1 MTKKRILATNSQYVY
16 ILYNLAIYITSF
28 FLPVIAFFSAKVKLF
43 INGRKNVFTELKKQ
57 ITEKDSTIWI
67 HAASLGEYEQGLP
80 IVEKLKAEYPTF
92 KIVVSFFSPSG
103 YEVVKHSTEA
113 DLVTYLPLDT
123 MNNAKRFVKL
133 LQPKIAIFIKYEIW
147 PNMLN
152 ELHKSGIP
160 ILLISAIFKS
170 DQIYFKWYG
179 GFMRNALKKFSHF
192 FIQDSESLKL
202 LNSIGMDN
210 TTISGDTRFDR
221 VSEILQKNNS
231 LEFMDN
237 LTQNYPCF
245 VMGSTWSEDEEI
257 LVDYINASSH
267 QMKYVIAP
275 HRITPKDIERLRQSI
290 KKHSL
295 LLSESS
301 GNFSGEPQVLI
312 VDSIGLLTKIY
323 SYADIAYVGGAFLKG
338 GLHNTLEPAVFG
350 IPVIIGPNYEGFKE
364 AEELVKL
371 NGVFPVGDK
380 AEFTKLADKLFL
392 DSNFRLTAGSINIS
406 YINKNKGASIQVMNH
421 IRTLI

>member
-1 MTKKRILATNSQYVY
+1 MY
-16 ILYNLAIYITSF
+16 ILYNLAIYVTSL
-28 FLPVIAFFSAKVKLF
+28 FLPIIAFFSTKVNLF
-43 INGRKNVFTELKKQ
+43 INGRKNVFRELKKL

-80 IVEKLKAEYPTF
+80 IVEKLKAEYPSF

-103 YEVVKHSTEA
+103 YEVIKDTTEA
-113 DLVTYLPLDT
+113 DLITYLPLDT
-123 MNNAKRFVKL
+123 KNNAKRFIKH

-147 PNMLN
+147 PNMLK
-152 ELHKSGIP
+152 ELHKGGIP

-179 GFMRNALKKFSHF
+179 GFMRNALQKFSHF
-192 FIQDSESLKL
+192 FIQDSKSLKL

-221 VSEILQKNNS
+221 VSEILQQDNS
-231 LEFMDN
+231 LEFMDS
-237 LTQNYPCF
+237 LTQNYLCF
-245 VMGSTWSEDEEI
+245 VMGSTWPEDEEI

-267 QMKYVIAP
+267 EMKYVIAP
-275 HRITPKDIERLRQSI
+275 HRIIPKDIERLQQSI
-290 KKHSL
+290 NKHSV

-301 GNFSGEPQVLI
+301 ENFSAEPQVLI
-312 VDSIGLLTKIY
+312 VDRIGLLTKIY

-350 IPVIIGPNYEGFKE
+350 IPVVIGPNYEGFNE
-364 AEELVKL
+364 AEELVTL
-371 NGVFPVGDK
+371 NGIFPVRDK
-380 AEFTKLADKLFL
+380 AEFTKLADKLIL
-392 DSNFRLTAGSINIS
+392 DSNFRLTAGDINVS

-421 IRTLI
+421 IRTLL

>member
-1 MTKKRILATNSQYVY
+1 MY
-16 ILYNLAIYITSF
+16 IFYNLAIYVTSL
-28 FLPVIAFFSAKVKLF
+28 FLPIIAFFSTKVNLF
-43 INGRKNVFTELKKQ
+43 INGRKSVFTELKKH
-57 ITEKDSTIWI
+57 ITEKNSTIWI

-80 IVEKLKAEYPTF
+80 IVEKLKAEYPSF

-103 YEVVKHSTEA
+103 YEVIKDTTKA

-123 MNNAKRFVKL
+123 KNNAKRFIKH
-133 LQPKIAIFIKYEIW
+133 LQPKVAIFIKYEIW
-147 PNMLN
+147 PNMLK

-179 GFMRNALKKFSHF
+179 GFMRNALQKFSHF
-192 FIQDSESLKL
+192 FLQDSKSLKL

-221 VSEILQKNNS
+221 VSEILQQDNS
-231 LEFMDN
+231 LEFMDS
-237 LTQNYPCF
+237 LTQNYLCF
-245 VMGSTWSEDEEI
+245 VMGSTWSEDEEF

-267 QMKYVIAP
+267 EMKYVIAP
-275 HRITPKDIERLRQSI
+275 HRIIPKDIERLQQSI
-290 KKHSL
+290 NKQSV

-301 GNFSGEPQVLI
+301 ENFSGEPQVLI

-371 NGVFPVGDK
+371 NGIIPVRDK
-380 AEFTKLADKLFL
+380 AEFTKLADKLIL
-392 DSNFRLTAGSINIS
+392 DSNFRLTAGDINVS

>member
-1 MTKKRILATNSQYVY
+1 MY
-16 ILYNLAIYITSF
+16 ILYNLAIYVTSL
-28 FLPVIAFFSAKVKLF
+28 FLPIIAFFSTKVNLF
-43 INGRKNVFTELKKQ
+43 INGRKNVFRELKKL

-80 IVEKLKAEYPTF
+80 IVEKLKAEYPSF

-103 YEVVKHSTEA
+103 YEVIKDTTEA
-113 DLVTYLPLDT
+113 DLITYLPLDT
-123 MNNAKRFVKL
+123 KNNAKRFIKH

-147 PNMLN
+147 PNMLK
-152 ELHKSGIP
+152 ELHKGGIP

-179 GFMRNALKKFSHF
+179 GFMRNALQKFSHF
-192 FIQDSESLKL
+192 FIQDSKSLKL

-221 VSEILQKNNS
+221 VSEILQQDNS
-231 LEFMDN
+231 LEFMDS
-237 LTQNYPCF
+237 LTQNYLCF
-245 VMGSTWSEDEEI
+245 VMGSTWPEDEEI

-267 QMKYVIAP
+267 EMKYVIAP
-275 HRITPKDIERLRQSI
+275 HRIIPKDIERLQQSI
-290 KKHSL
+290 NKHSV

-301 GNFSGEPQVLI
+301 ENFSAEPQVLI
-312 VDSIGLLTKIY
+312 VDRIGLLTKIY

-350 IPVIIGPNYEGFKE
+350 IPVVIGPNYEGFNE

-371 NGVFPVGDK
+371 NGIFPVRDK
-380 AEFTKLADKLFL
+380 AEFTKLADKLIL
-392 DSNFRLTAGSINIS
+392 DSNFRLTAGDINVS

-421 IRTLI
+421 IRTLL

>member
-1 MTKKRILATNSQYVY
+1 MY
-16 ILYNLAIYITSF
+16 ILYNLAIYVTSL
-28 FLPVIAFFSAKVKLF
+28 FLPLIAIFSTKVNLF
-43 INGRKNVFTELKKQ
+43 INGRKNVFTELKKH

-80 IVEKLKAEYPTF
+80 IVEKLKAEYPSF

-103 YEVVKHSTEA
+103 FEVIKHRSEA

-123 MNNAKRFVKL
+123 KNNAKRFIKF

-147 PNMLN
+147 PNMLR
-152 ELHKSGIP
+152 ELHKKGIP

-179 GFMRNALKKFSHF
+179 GFMRNALQKFSHF
-192 FIQDSESLKL
+192 FIQDSESVKL
-202 LNSIGMDN
+202 LNSIGLDN

-221 VSEILQKNNS
+221 VSEILQQNNS
-231 LEFMDN
+231 LEFMDS
-237 LTQNYPCF
+237 LTQNYSCF
-245 VMGSTWSEDEEI
+245 VMGSTWPQDEEI

-267 QMKYVIAP
+267 DIKYVIAP
-275 HRITPKDIERLRQSI
+275 HRIIPKDIERLRQSI
-290 KKHSL
+290 NKNSV
-295 LLSESS
+295 LLSETSE
-301 GNFSGEPQVLI
+301 NFSGDPQVLI
-312 VDSIGLLTKIY
+312 VDSIGQLTKIY
-323 SYADIAYVGGAFLKG
+323 SYAHIAYVGGAFSED

-350 IPVIIGPNYEGFKE
+350 IPVIIGPNYAGFKE

-371 NGVFPVGDK
+371 NGIFPVDNK
-380 AEFTKLADKLFL
+380 AEFTKVADKLFL
-392 DSNFRLTAGSINIS
+392 DCHFRRTAANINVS

>member
-1 MTKKRILATNSQYVY
+1 VY
-16 ILYNLAIYITSF
+16 ILYNLAIYVTSL
-28 FLPVIAFFSAKVKLF
+28 FLPIIAFFSTKVNLF
-43 INGRKNVFTELKKQ
+43 INGRKSVFTELKKH
-57 ITEKDSTIWI
+57 ITEKDSAIWI

-80 IVEKLKAEYPTF
+80 IVEKLKAEYPSF

-103 YEVVKHSTEA
+103 YEVIKNTTKA

-123 MNNAKRFVKL
+123 KNNAKRFIKH
-133 LQPKIAIFIKYEIW
+133 LQPKVAIFIKYEIW
-147 PNMLN
+147 PNMLK

-179 GFMRNALKKFSHF
+179 GFMRNALQKFSHF
-192 FIQDSESLKL
+192 FLQDSKSLKL

-221 VSEILQKNNS
+221 VSEILQQDNS
-231 LEFMDN
+231 LEFMDS
-237 LTQNYPCF
+237 LTQNYLCF
-245 VMGSTWSEDEEI
+245 VMGSTWSEDEEF

-267 QMKYVIAP
+267 EMKYVIAP
-275 HRITPKDIERLRQSI
+275 HRIIPKDIERLQQSI
-290 KKHSL
+290 NKQSV

-301 GNFSGEPQVLI
+301 ENFSGEPQVLI

-371 NGVFPVGDK
+371 NGIIPVRDK
-380 AEFTKLADKLFL
+380 AEFTKLADKLIL
-392 DSNFRLTAGSINIS
+392 DSNFRLTTGDINVS

>member
-1 MTKKRILATNSQYVY
+1 MY
-16 ILYNLAIYITSF
+16 ILYNLAIYVTSL
-28 FLPVIAFFSAKVKLF
+28 FLPIIAFFSAKVNLF

-57 ITEKDSTIWI
+57 ITEKDSTIWV

-80 IVEKLKAEYPTF
+80 IVEKLKAEYPSF

-103 YEVVKHSTEA
+103 YEVIKHRTEA

-123 MNNAKRFVKL
+123 TINAKRFIKY

-147 PNMLN
+147 PNMLK

-179 GFMRNALKKFSHF
+179 GFMRKALHKFSHF
-192 FIQDSESLKL
+192 FIQDSESVKL
-202 LNSIGMDN
+202 LNSIGLDN
-210 TTISGDTRFDR
+210 ITISGDTRFDR
-221 VSEILQKNNS
+221 VSEILQQNNS
-231 LEFMDN
+231 LEFMDSFA
-237 LTQNYPCF
+237 QNFTCF

-257 LVDYINASSH
+257 LVDYINTSSH
-267 QMKYVIAP
+267 DMKYVIAP
-275 HRITPKDIERLRQSI
+275 HRIIPKDIERLRESI
-290 KKHSL
+290 NKNTV

-301 GNFSGEPQVLI
+301 GNFTGDSQVLI
-312 VDSIGLLTKIY
+312 VDTIGLLTKIY
-323 SYADIAYVGGAFLKG
+323 SYADMAYVGGAFLKG
-338 GLHNTLEPAVFG
+338 GLHNTLEPSVFG
-350 IPVIIGPNYEGFKE
+350 IPVIIGPNYAGFKE
-364 AEELVKL
+364 AEELVQL
-371 NGVFPVGDK
+371 NGIFPVHNK
-380 AEFTKLADKLFL
+380 AEFTKVADKLFL
-392 DSNFRLTAGSINIS
+392 DSHFRLTAGKINVS

>member
-1 MTKKRILATNSQYVY
+1 MY
-16 ILYNLAIYITSF
+16 ILYNLAIYVTSF
-28 FLPVIAFFSAKVKLF
+28 FLPIIAFFSTKVKLF
-43 INGRKNVFTELKKQ
+43 INGRKNVFTELKKH
-57 ITEKDSTIWI
+57 ITDKDSTIWI

-80 IVEKLKAEYPTF
+80 IVEKLKAEYPSY

-103 YEVVKHSTEA
+103 YEVIKHRTEA

-123 MNNAKRFVKL
+123 TNNAKRFIKF

-147 PNMLN
+147 PNMLR
-152 ELHKSGIP
+152 ELHENGIP

-179 GFMRNALKKFSHF
+179 GFMRNALQKFSHF
-192 FIQDSESLKL
+192 FIQDSESVKL
-202 LNSIGMDN
+202 LNSIGLDN

-221 VSEILQKNNS
+221 VSEILQQNNS
-231 LEFMDN
+231 LEFMDR

-267 QMKYVIAP
+267 EMKYVIAP
-275 HRITPKDIERLRQSI
+275 HRIIPKDIERLRQSI
-290 KKHSL
+290 NKNTV
-295 LLSESS
+295 LLSETLE
-301 GNFSGEPQVLI
+301 NFSGEPQVLI
-312 VDSIGLLTKIY
+312 VDTIGLLTKIY
-323 SYADIAYVGGAFLKG
+323 GYADIAYVGGAFLKG

-350 IPVIIGPNYEGFKE
+350 IPVIIGPNYAGFKE

-371 NGVFPVGDK
+371 NGIFPVHDK

-392 DSNFRLTAGSINIS
+392 DSQFRRTAGNINVS

>member
-1 MTKKRILATNSQYVY
+1 VYV
-16 ILYNLAIYITSF
+16 LYNLAIYVTSL
-28 FLPVIAFFSAKVKLF
+28 FLPIIAFFSTKVNLF
-43 INGRKNVFTELKKQ
+43 INGRKNVFRELKKH

-80 IVEKLKAEYPTF
+80 IVEKLKAEYPSF

-103 YEVVKHSTEA
+103 YEVIKDTTKA

-123 MNNAKRFVKL
+123 KNNTKRFIKH
-133 LQPKIAIFIKYEIW
+133 LQPKVAIFIKYEIW
-147 PNMLN
+147 PNMLK

-179 GFMRNALKKFSHF
+179 GFMRNALQKFSHF
-192 FIQDSESLKL
+192 FIQDSKSLKL

-221 VSEILQKNNS
+221 VSEILQQDNS
-231 LEFMDN
+231 LEFMDS
-237 LTQNYPCF
+237 LTQNYLCF

-267 QMKYVIAP
+267 EMKYVIAP
-275 HRITPKDIERLRQSI
+275 HRIIPKDIERFQQSI
-290 KKHSL
+290 NKHSV

-301 GNFSGEPQVLI
+301 DNFSGEPQVLI
-312 VDSIGLLTKIY
+312 VDRIGLLTKIY

-364 AEELVKL
+364 AEGLVKL
-371 NGVFPVGDK
+371 NGIFPVRDK
-380 AEFTKLADKLFL
+380 AEFTKLADKLIL
-392 DSNFRLTAGSINIS
+392 DSNFRGTAGDINVS

-421 IRTLI
+421 IRTLL